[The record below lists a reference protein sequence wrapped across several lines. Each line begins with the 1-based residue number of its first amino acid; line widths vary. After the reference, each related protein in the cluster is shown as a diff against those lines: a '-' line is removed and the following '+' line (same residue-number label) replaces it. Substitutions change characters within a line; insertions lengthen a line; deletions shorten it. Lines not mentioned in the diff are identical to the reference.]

1 MALNKTFMSLADNG
15 KISAKF
21 TQSEQ
26 GIAKK
31 ISTHLV
37 RLLTIPS
44 VSERASVDIWQP
56 TVEAMSEIV
65 SGETSDVYVK
75 RGKRAILILGQIAS
89 LVHEKQ
95 DTALIELTEKAA
107 DQLVQIVATQ
117 CSGSKFSKVV
127 IAATFNVCFFST
139 LVVLIDYVFV

>member
-1 MALNKTFMSLADNG
+1 MTLADNG

-21 TQSEQ
+21 SQSEQ

-65 SGETSDVYVK
+65 SGETNDVYVK

-89 LVHEKQ
+89 LAQEKQ
-95 DTALIELTEKAA
+95 DMALIELTEKAA

-117 CSGSKFSKVV
+117 CSGSKFSKSSLLTAKCNVS
-127 IAATFNVCFFST
+127 FNTDCANRLRVC
-139 LVVLIDYVFV
+139 LP